1 MGIFGRIQ
9 GELEEREKH
18 EEGITPADLLSLSAP
33 LRQLMRRITREGELT
48 AGAVAQELGESPDNT
63 RQMLD
68 TLCEKGFLQ
77 RKKRDEGWVYSTH
90 FADKRGRNL
99 PAGIWSALGQ
109 RTKDK

>member
-18 EEGITPADLLSLSAP
+18 EGGITPADLLSLSAP
-33 LRQLMRRITREGELT
+33 LRQLMRRITREGEIT
-48 AGAVAQELGESPDNT
+48 AEAAAQELGESPENA

-77 RKKRDEGWVYSTH
+77 RQKRDEGWFYSTN
-90 FADKRGRNL
+90 FANKRGRTL
-99 PAGIWSALGQ
+99 PVGIWSALDQ
-109 RTKDK
+109 KTKDK

>member
-9 GELEEREKH
+9 GELEDREKH
-18 EEGITPADLLSLSAP
+18 EGGITPADLLSLSVP

-48 AGAVAQELGESPDNT
+48 VEAAAQQLGESPDNT

-77 RKKRDEGWVYSTH
+77 REERDTGWVYSIH

-99 PAGIWSALGQ
+99 PVGIWSALGQ

>member
-33 LRQLMRRITREGELT
+33 LAQLMRHITREGELT
-48 AGAVAQELGESPDNT
+48 AEAAAQGLGESPENV

-68 TLCEKGFLQ
+68 TLCERGFLQ
-77 RKKRDEGWVYSTH
+77 REERDEGWVYSTH
-90 FADKRGRNL
+90 FADKQGRNL
-99 PAGIWSALGQ
+99 PVGIWSAIGQ

>member
-18 EEGITPADLLSLSAP
+18 EGGITPADLLSLSAP

-48 AGAVAQELGESPDNT
+48 VEAAAQELGESPDNA

-68 TLCEKGFLQ
+68 TLCEKGYLQ
-77 RKKRDEGWVYSTH
+77 REKQDAGWAYSTN
-90 FADKRGRNL
+90 FASKRGRTL
-99 PAGIWSALGQ
+99 PAGIWSALEQ
-109 RTKDK
+109 KTKDK